1 MSFMC
6 LHQGLLQLLV
16 ENGLHIDQWYE
27 ITYQKFAV
35 QKHIK
40 YFILQALE
48 TIDAAVQASNLQ
60 PER

>member
-6 LHQGLLQLLV
+6 LHPDLLQLLV
-16 ENGLHIDQWYE
+16 ENGLHIGQWYE

-35 QKHIK
+35 HLHIK